1 MLLIIK
7 EKIAE
12 FWDFSDDDTFTL
24 FLYLFLLL
32 LLNVVPTTRSSH
44 LFTARSARP
53 ESIHARE
60 STLNL
65 LLLYAQ
71 EPTQNNSNLSSIPSI
86 NVYHYISLYINVY
99 QCISMYITIYI
110 NVNQRKCLIICP
122 SLKRQFSP
130 TTSSSPLSISR
141 DSTSAWTLSVSLNT
155 RPTTTSDRC
164 KDRRTSI
171 TSASDGTALEVSP
184 LVYREGGSS
193 TSTAGALTDRADR
206 CECRNWTRVL
216 IC

>member
-1 MLLIIK
+1 MYINVYQCI
-7 EKIAE
+7 
-12 FWDFSDDDTFTL
+12 S
-24 FLYLFLLL
+24 LYISMYITIYIS
-32 LLNVVPTTRSSH
+32 VYQCISV
-44 LFTARSARP
+44 
-53 ESIHARE
+53 
-60 STLNL
+60 
-65 LLLYAQ
+65 Y
-71 EPTQNNSNLSSIPSI
+71 I
-86 NVYHYISLYINVY
+86 NVYHYISLYIY
-99 QCISMYITIYI
+99 QCISLISVYISVY
-110 NVNQRKCLIICP
+110 QRKCLILIYP